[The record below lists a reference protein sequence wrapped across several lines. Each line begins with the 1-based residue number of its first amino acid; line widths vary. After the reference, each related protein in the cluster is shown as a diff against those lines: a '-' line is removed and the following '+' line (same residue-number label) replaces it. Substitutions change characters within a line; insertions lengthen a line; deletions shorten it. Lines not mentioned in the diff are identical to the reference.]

1 MRHPIR
7 TVGLG
12 LLAGSMLATPLALTL
27 GGSAGADSTGL
38 STAPASASAVAA
50 VLNSGTTG
58 KTTSITK
65 AEIFKP
71 SHLSGPGGTTGT
83 PTSYSAFVV
92 NKSGAAQ
99 QMTLSGSDF
108 GNPIPP
114 KSGVYIYDEG
124 TAKITVT
131 IGLVS
136 NSRASLVLKIT

>member
-38 STAPASASAVAA
+38 STAPASAAVVAA
-50 VLNSGTTG
+50 VLNSGTIG
-58 KTTSITK
+58 KTSLITK
-65 AEIFKP
+65 AQVFKP
-71 SHLSGPGGTTGT
+71 SHLVGPGGTDCTS
-83 PTSYSAFVV
+83 TSYSALVV
-92 NKSGAAQ
+92 NKSGATQ

-108 GNPIPP
+108 GTPMAP
-114 KSGVYIYDEG
+114 KSGLYICDSS
-124 TAKITVT
+124 TARTSAT

-136 NSRASLVLKIT
+136 NARASLVLKIT